1 MRHALVR
8 LLHWAQRHRLAI
20 AIEDLDFQAEK
31 TREKHGRRKRF
42 RRLVSGM
49 PVSRLRG
56 RLISMAT
63 ELGITLVAVDPAC
76 TSRWGAQHW
85 QRPLTTK
92 TRKTTRH
99 DAAAVAIG
107 RRALGCPI
115 RRRTTPPPQHR
126 SDAVG
131 HRTVQAVSGVL
142 GREETRPRI
151 PGPRTRSAGAGCGAK
166 AGDQC
171 AHNRSGHTAEHE
183 FWHQDSL
190 PLSP

>member
-1 MRHALVR
+1 
-8 LLHWAQRHRLAI
+8 
-20 AIEDLDFQAEK
+20 
-31 TREKHGRRKRF
+31 
-42 RRLVSGM
+42 
-49 PVSRLRG
+49 
-56 RLISMAT
+56 
-63 ELGITLVAVDPAC
+63 
-76 TSRWGAQHW
+76 
-85 QRPLTTK
+85 PLTTR

-115 RRRTTPPPQHR
+115 RRRTQPPPQHR

-131 HRTVQAVSGVL
+131 HRSVQAASGAP

-151 PGPRTRSAGAGCGAK
+151 PGPRTRSAGAGRGAK

-183 FWHQDSL
+183 SWHQDSL